1 MISNKNDYRTNL
13 EFADL
18 NKVFLARS
26 SDETS
31 IQGSNRS
38 PIPQISDFN
47 IWNKTLSAKEMLDWT
62 NCM

>member
-1 MISNKNDYRTNL
+1 MSNKNDYRANL
-13 EFADL
+13 ELADL

-31 IQGSNRS
+31 LQVSNRS